1 MPGDGTGSLMWGVLC
16 GESLVSL
23 MWGKFGEKDYKWAE
37 CFTCDGCAPYL
48 NLKDTK

>member
-1 MPGDGTGSLMWGVLC
+1 MPGDRTGVTW
-16 GESLVSL
+16 SLV
-23 MWGKFGEKDYKWAE
+23 WGKFGEKDYKWAE